1 MPHALDILGYLCLKL
16 DMPKEVWHRDE
27 VRLGGRSGEGVLL
40 GKTALALLP
49 SVLAAWEVAP

>member
-1 MPHALDILGYLCLKL
+1 
-16 DMPKEVWHRDE
+16 MPKEVWHWDE